1 MLALPID
8 GPYSNLGNTK
18 KMFLLTT
25 TKMSEFMTI
34 YPSHFGCIKS
44 TILAGLR
51 KMYIDSPCPNLG
63 IGIKISDAS
72 IGPSVIDRNKGCCI
86 TRCTFLLTHIPKA
99 GNKLKKPTKEPFYI
113 FSFDDT
119 EEKVAAR
126 FEGEKGQDAI
136 YEITLC
142 QYLEPKNELPVNPS
156 IRFLCV
162 AHPA

>member
-1 MLALPID
+1 MLHYEVYIFID
-8 GPYSNLGNTK
+8 TYSQGR
-18 KMFLLTT
+18 
-25 TKMSEFMTI
+25 EQI
-34 YPSHFGCIKS
+34 
-44 TILAGLR
+44 
-51 KMYIDSPCPNLG
+51 
-63 IGIKISDAS
+63 
-72 IGPSVIDRNKGCCI
+72 
-86 TRCTFLLTHIPKA
+86 
-99 GNKLKKPTKEPFYI
+99 KKPTKEPFYI

>member
-8 GPYSNLGNTK
+8 GPCSNLGNTK

-99 GNKLKKPTKEPFYI
+99 GNKLKSPPKSLST
-113 FSFDDT
+113 SFHLMT
-119 EEKVAAR
+119 QKKKLRQGLKAKRVR
-126 FEGEKGQDAI
+126 MQF
-136 YEITLC
+136 T
-142 QYLEPKNELPVNPS
+142 
-156 IRFLCV
+156 R
-162 AHPA
+162 